1 MNSIGERIYEL
12 RKQNNLSQG
21 DLAEKLDISRQ
32 TVSKWEN
39 NSSLPELEKIVA
51 LSEIFSVTTDFI
63 IKGTAVTSPAEETEL
78 TQATTAIAEEEQ
90 QQEIR
95 NSHLSGK
102 KLAGIVLIV
111 IGSILFAVFCFTAQ
125 VLAMLAAWII
135 GLGVLLILCKK
146 RLGLCLSWFSFIM
159 GERFCR
165 YFTTINMNLIFKD
178 YAYNDYYLLQLIFS
192 FALWLILCVLVL
204 ATLVTLSKGKK
215 KA

>member
-21 DLAEKLDISRQ
+21 DLAEKLDVSRQ
-32 TVSKWEN
+32 TISKWEN
-39 NSSLPELEKIVA
+39 NSSLPELEKIIA

-63 IKGTAVTSPAEETEL
+63 IKGATATDSAEETEL
-78 TQATTAIAEEEQ
+78 TQANTGIAEEVVAEVS
-90 QQEIR
+90 
-95 NSHLSGK
+95 NNKSLSGK
-102 KLAGIVLIV
+102 TLSGLVLIV

-135 GLGVLLILCKK
+135 GVGVLLILCRK

-165 YFTTINMNLIFKD
+165 YFTTVNMNLIFKD
-178 YAYNDYYLLQLIFS
+178 YAYNDYYLLQLILS
-192 FALWLILCVLVL
+192 FVLWLILCVLVIV
-204 ATLVTLSKGKK
+204 TLVALSKGRK

>member
-21 DLAEKLDISRQ
+21 DLAEKLDVSRQ

-39 NSSLPELEKIVA
+39 NSSLPELEKIIS

-63 IKGTAVTSPAEETEL
+63 IKGTAVTTNQEEIATKEVSVKVEETEK
-78 TQATTAIAEEEQ
+78 IKS
-90 QQEIR
+90 
-95 NSHLSGK
+95 NKKLSGK
-102 KLAGIVLIV
+102 TLAGLVLIV

-146 RLGLCLSWFSFIM
+146 RLGLCISWFSFIM

-165 YFTTINMNLIFKD
+165 YFTTVNMNLIFKD

-192 FALWLILCVLVL
+192 FVLWLILCVLVL
-204 ATLVTLSKGKK
+204 YTIIVLSKNKRK
-215 KA
+215 